1 MTGPAALLDE
11 RAFTALVGAH
21 RRALYRHCLRM
32 LRSPER
38 AEDAVQETLLR
49 AWRARDGFGGR
60 ASPRTWLYRI
70 ATHTCLDELRRDRP
84 VVTLDEDAALP
95 APPDQE
101 PDAVAEAGEA
111 LATALG
117 GVMRVLPGR
126 QRAVLVLRGILDVPA
141 AETARLLDTTPA
153 AVNSALQR
161 ARTRLAHARPV
172 PAGRDPAPDYAGA
185 LRRDDVA
192 RVIALARADAAVAA

>member
-1 MTGPAALLDE
+1 MTGLDE
-11 RAFTALVGAH
+11 RTFTALVGAH
-21 RRALYRHCLRM
+21 RRALYRHCRRM

-49 AWRARDGFGGR
+49 AWRARDGFAGR
-60 ASPRTWLYRI
+60 ASARTWLYRI
-70 ATHTCLDELRRDRP
+70 ATNTCLDELRRDRP
-84 VVTLDEDAALP
+84 AVALEEDVVLP
-95 APPDQE
+95 VPSDQE
-101 PDAVAEAGEA
+101 PDAVAEAGDA

-117 GVMRVLPGR
+117 AAMGVLPGR

-161 ARTRLAHARPV
+161 ARARLADAWPV
-172 PAGRDPAPDYAGA
+172 AAAPGPGPDYAGA
-185 LRRDDVA
+185 LRHHDVA
-192 RVIALARADAAVAA
+192 RVIALARADAAAVAA